1 MGISI
6 DSLKIGSF
14 HIEKLYLKLDK
25 KLIISAKKL
34 IIPKKKSNKSVPNI
48 DKTLNEVKNILR
60 YFQSI
65 ELKEVEFK
73 NNTYTIL
80 YTDRVLYM
88 TNNEFEMAA
97 KDVDYIGD
105 RLHASIEQ
113 IYLRKYGITLSGN
126 LIYNI
131 KEDRVIIRGEAL
143 YRDLKSQFVIH
154 KKQSR
159 LYYVL
164 NTKEFKSLKPIVDEF
179 TLPKSISL
187 WITDK
192 IVAKSYQ
199 IVYLKGVADIDKNGI
214 SILPK
219 TINAKAIIKDVVANF
234 QEGVEP
240 VIAKIMVITFADDKL
255 EFHLKKPYF
264 IDNPLEGSR
273 VSIEGMIATPPRL
286 KLDLNISATYDRA
299 VDSIFKSYGID
310 IPILQKSGLVDGRVY
325 LDIDLNTTK
334 VSFHSDLNLTKGV
347 VKIGNFPLSIERG
360 EVSIDSKSIKL
371 SNFTVYDKWY
381 KMGVEGDINLKKH
394 KIKLMLDIDRVQLGE
409 YFIIKDSKQP
419 LHIDYSKDIK
429 FRLPKLNSGLNI
441 FAKDSMVVM
450 DIVDINKIK
459 PYITNLP
466 INIDSGEVK
475 IKTKNFIDYTF
486 RGSIENKNCFFYEN
500 NSSCLIKIPIS
511 GQLSNRGLLID
522 AFDKRITYSSNTS
535 IVKVKN
541 LHFDLYK
548 FLNTKKDDKS
558 SSYKKPTM
566 DKFTLQGKN
575 SIIGYKSHQL
585 LTDRYDINISS
596 KGDFSFV
603 GKLAK
608 DRVDIT
614 QKNSYMKIKANRV
627 TDKILHPLIN
637 FKGLQKGR
645 YSIDMLKNG
654 DNISKGEI
662 NIYGGVMRDF
672 KTYNNIMAFINTLPS
687 LATLN
692 KPGFSKKGFNIKK
705 GTIKFTLDGDI
716 LTLNSIQIEGLSSTI
731 SGRGVINLAT
741 KSISIEILIM
751 TAREVGKIIGDIPI
765 VGHILMGDNRSITLG
780 LKVTGRLDKPKVKNS
795 AVKDTLLVP
804 IEIIKRTITAPE
816 YIYKKQKEKHRVK
829 GEELDLF

>member
-6 DSLKIGSF
+6 ENLKIGSF
-14 HIEKLYLKLDK
+14 YIEKLYLKLDK
-25 KLIISAKKL
+25 KLIISADKL

-48 DKTLNEVKNILR
+48 DKTLNEVKNILK

-73 NNTYTIL
+73 NNKYTIL
-80 YTDRVLYM
+80 YADRVLYM

-113 IYLRKYGITLSGN
+113 IYLRKYNITLSGD

-131 KEDRVIIRGEAL
+131 KKDRVVIRGEAL
-143 YRDLKSQFVIH
+143 YKDIKSQFVIH
-154 KKQSR
+154 KRRDR

-164 NTKEFKSLKPIVDEF
+164 NTKEFKSLKPIADESNLSKVISSWF
-179 TLPKSISL
+179 TE
-187 WITDK
+187 K
-192 IVAKSYQ
+192 IVAKSYK
-199 IVYLKGVADIDKNGI
+199 IIYLKGIADIDKKGI
-214 SILPK
+214 TILPK
-219 TINAKAIIKDVVANF
+219 TITAKAITKGVVANF

-240 VIAKIMVITFADDKL
+240 VKAEVMIITFADDKL
-255 EFHLKKPYF
+255 EFHPKKPYF

-273 VSIEGMIATPPRL
+273 VSIEGLIETPPIL
-286 KLDLNISATYDRA
+286 KLDLNISATYNKD
-299 VDSIFKSYGID
+299 VDSIFKSYNID
-310 IPILQKSGLVDGRVY
+310 IPILQKSGIVEGRVY
-325 LDIDLNTTK
+325 LDIDLNSTK
-334 VSFHSDLNLTKGV
+334 VDFHSDINLTKGV
-347 VKIGNFPLSIERG
+347 IKIGNFPLSIERG
-360 EVSIDSKSIKL
+360 EVSIDSKGIKL
-371 SNFTVYDKWY
+371 SNFIIYDKWY
-381 KMGVEGDINLKKH
+381 KMGVAGDINLKRH
-394 KIKLMLDIDRVQLGE
+394 RVKLILDIDRVQLGE
-409 YFIIKDSKQP
+409 YFIIKDSRQP

-441 FAKDSMVVM
+441 FTKDSKVVM

-466 INIDSGEVK
+466 IHIDSGDVK
-475 IKTKNFIDYTF
+475 IETKNFIDYTF
-486 RGSIENKNCFFYEN
+486 RGSIENRNCFFYED

-511 GQLSNRGLLID
+511 GTLSNQGLMLN

-548 FLNTKKDDKS
+548 FLNTKKDNMES
-558 SSYKKPTM
+558 NKKATIT
-566 DKFTLQGKN
+566 KLKLQGKD

-596 KGDFSFV
+596 KSDFSFV

-614 QKNSYMKIKANRV
+614 QKDGYMKIKANRV

-654 DNISKGEI
+654 EDISKGEI
-662 NIYGGVMRDF
+662 GIYGGVMRNF

-692 KPGFSKKGFNIKK
+692 KPGFSKRGFDIKK
-705 GTIKFTLDGDI
+705 GTIRFTINKDI
-716 LTLNSIQIEGLSSTI
+716 LTLNSIQIEGVSSTI

-741 KSISIEILIM
+741 KSISVEILIM

-765 VGHILMGDNRSITLG
+765 VGHILMGDNRSIAVG
-780 LKVTGRLDKPKVKNS
+780 LKITGTLDKPKVKNS
-795 AVKDTLLVP
+795 AIKDTLLVP
-804 IEIIKRTITAPE
+804 IEIIKRTITTPE
-816 YIYKKQKEKHRVK
+816 YIYKKQKEKQRIK
-829 GEELDLF
+829 REELDLF